1 MILENKNILI
11 TGSSSGIGRK
21 IAEEA
26 LKEGASVFL
35 HGLREQLVEAAIT
48 ELGSLY
54 GQERVG
60 GLAGD
65 IANPEFPVQLCAA
78 AIRHFGRI
86 DGLIN
91 NAGISPRHN
100 IDSLT
105 AEAFEQVMAI
115 NLRAPM
121 LMIQA
126 CMENFRK
133 LGSGSIVNIG
143 SINAHCGQPDLLI
156 YSVSKGGLQ
165 TMTRNLGDA
174 FGPEKIRVNQLNVGW
189 TYTENE
195 HKLQLAEGRPENW
208 LDDLSPL
215 SAPTGMI
222 LLPEQVAQ
230 HAVFW
235 LSDKSVPVTGT
246 VLEVEQYPLIGRNRI
261 ADS

>member
-1 MILENKNILI
+1 MILKNKSILV

-21 IAEEA
+21 IAEEI
-26 LKEGASVFL
+26 LKEGGSVFL
-35 HGLREQLVEAAIT
+35 HGLREQLVETAID
-48 ELGSLY
+48 ELGKGY
-54 GQERVG
+54 GLDRVA
-60 GLAGD
+60 GLSGD
-65 IANPEFPVQLCAA
+65 IADPAFPAKLVATALK
-78 AIRHFGRI
+78 RFGKV
-86 DGLIN
+86 DGLVN

-133 LGSGSIVNIG
+133 LGCGSIVNIG

-156 YSVSKGGLQ
+156 YSTSKGGLQ

-235 LSDKSVPVTGT
+235 LSDKSAPVTGT

-261 ADS
+261 ADN